1 MSANKIY
8 TQFGHQIIKLKVDNF
23 DGDLFPSKRDLMPEG
38 CFESQFLKF
47 QLLEILTD
55 LGFIS
60 ISFFRAWIFW
70 AETALYGG
78 QTFAMAF
85 TTMTKR
91 DWQLILEDSKSCEAA
106 LNKFPE
112 YAKVETIGNW
122 TKEFYGK
129 NWESDQNIITA
140 QLIKNRFCTL
150 PKGHRVSFLS

>member
-1 MSANKIY
+1 M
-8 TQFGHQIIKLKVDNF
+8 HL
-23 DGDLFPSKRDLMPEG
+23 
-38 CFESQFLKF
+38 
-47 QLLEILTD
+47 
-55 LGFIS
+55 
-60 ISFFRAWIFW
+60 FRAWIFW

-85 TTMTKR
+85 TTLTKR
-91 DWQLILEDSKSCEAA
+91 DWRLILENSQSCEAA

-112 YAKVETIGNW
+112 YAKVETIGDW

-150 PKGHRVSFLS
+150 PKGHRVSESAFVMAQRSQLYFIFK

>member
-1 MSANKIY
+1 M
-8 TQFGHQIIKLKVDNF
+8 
-23 DGDLFPSKRDLMPEG
+23 
-38 CFESQFLKF
+38 
-47 QLLEILTD
+47 
-55 LGFIS
+55 
-60 ISFFRAWIFW
+60 
-70 AETALYGG
+70 YGG

-85 TTMTKR
+85 TTMVKR

-150 PKGHRVSFLS
+150 PKGHRVSFFFMIRLNDIS